1 MHSQHRK
8 KRETPLR
15 KSSQDILRDQIGEKS
30 PRAVVE
36 ELRKKILE
44 LVDLKS
50 EQTVRIL
57 EAWLNEDEK
66 KKKR

>member
-8 KRETPLR
+8 KRDTPLR
-15 KSSQDILRDQIGEKS
+15 TSSQGMRGDQIGEKS

-50 EQTVRIL
+50 DQAVRIL

>member
-15 KSSQDILRDQIGEKS
+15 KSSQGILRDQIGEKS